1 MDAHDPKFML
11 CSALQGLNGACQ
23 RFLAAATP
31 SAPPEDVFVPLT
43 EALWWAV
50 SVDEGFAALAGP
62 SIGKYRDTR
71 NEDPWDACSG
81 RSSSPGTGA
90 ATNAPSRGGRGRAQ
104 AAVRLP
110 GDIGRRLRWRHTALP
125 PVPRKYRKQDFADRQ
140 KEYDE
145 ILAGRPAH
153 EALESTTKWFE
164 QEQARAGLQRGQP
177 PNPTS
182 PRAARPPTTA
192 RPTHP
197 PQPPL

>member
-11 CSALQGLNGACQ
+11 CSALQGLNGARQ

-62 SIGKYRDTR
+62 SGKYRDTR
-71 NEDPWDACSG
+71 NEDPSG
-81 RSSSPGTGA
+81 RVLRPLKFARNRSGHQRALVA
-90 ATNAPSRGGRGRAQ
+90 AEDAL
-104 AAVRLP
+104 RLP
-110 GDIGRRLRWRHTALP
+110 FHFPVTLGVVFRWRPSTALP

-153 EALESTTKWFE
+153 EALESATKWFE
-164 QEQARAGLQRGQP
+164 QEQARAGL
-177 PNPTS
+177 
-182 PRAARPPTTA
+182 
-192 RPTHP
+192 
-197 PQPPL
+197 